1 MCRDDDCQS
10 LTAEA
15 RTTLRAIL
23 TGHLPVATGADE
35 FGAYAGTL
43 DELGRVAS
51 LLPEIVAHVLG
62 GHDQDVSAAGEEL
75 TRAITARRN
84 ALLRPG
90 GRP

>member
-10 LTAEA
+10 RAEEA
-15 RTTLRAIL
+15 RATLRAIL
-23 TGHLPVATGADE
+23 TDHAAVATGADE

-43 DELGRVAS
+43 DELGRLAT

-62 GHDQDVSAAGEEL
+62 GDDAAVAAAGEEL

-84 ALLRPG
+84 ALLRARGP
-90 GRP
+90 R